1 MYDHEGGYNAEPLTP
16 RPAAEPTP
24 EPSNDS
30 MTERV
35 ATTPS
40 GSDTSSAGSP
50 SWAAPATP
58 TSAPAATAPAY
69 AWTSP
74 VQPAATGSSSG
85 RQGGGSGS
93 GRRRAGTI
101 LGIAV
106 LSAVLASGMTTA
118 LVVGPLRGTAATP
131 VPAAANTGV
140 TTSTGS
146 APAASAPDL
155 PTVVAN
161 VKNSVVTITSEGVS
175 TRGMFQIPSTGV
187 GSGIILTSDGYIL
200 TNKHVVAGGN
210 SFTVELNDEETFT
223 GTVVEESQTTDLA
236 LMKIDAHGLT
246 PAVIGDAS
254 KLQVGE
260 TTIAI
265 GSPLGT
271 FTESVTKGILSATGR
286 TITVQDEQT
295 GRPVTLTGLLQ
306 TDAAI
311 NPGNSGGPL
320 LDETG
325 HVIGVNTA
333 VSANA
338 EGLGFAIPINEAA
351 ALIQRATGSSA
362 S

>member
-1 MYDHEGGYNAEPLTP
+1 MYDHERGTAEPLTP
-16 RPAAEPTP
+16 RPPFDPDT
-24 EPSNDS
+24 DS
-30 MTERV
+30 ATQRV
-35 ATTPS
+35 ATT
-40 GSDTSSAGSP
+40 SAAFEP
-50 SWAAPATP
+50 DAAEEGLAERATP
-58 TSAPAATAPAY
+58 LAPPVASAASEPS
-69 AWTSP
+69 AWTAP
-74 VQPAATGSSSG
+74 VQPASTSG
-85 RQGGGSGS
+85 RGEGRDGS

-101 LGIAV
+101 AGIA
-106 LSAVLASGMTTA
+106 LLAAVLASGITTA
-118 LVVGPLRGTAATP
+118 LVVGPLHGTATP
-131 VPAAANTGV
+131 SPAGANAGV

-175 TRGMFQIPSTGV
+175 SRGLFQIPSTGV
-187 GSGIILTSDGYIL
+187 GSGIILTTDGYIL
-200 TNKHVVAGGN
+200 TNKHVVAGGT
-210 SFTVELNDEETFT
+210 SFTVELADEEQFT
-223 GTVVEESQTTDLA
+223 AKVVEESKTTDLA
-236 LMKIDAHGLT
+236 LIKIDAHGLT
-246 PAVIGDAS
+246 PAVIGDPS
-254 KLQVGE
+254 KIQVGE

-286 TITVQDEQT
+286 TITVQDEAT

-338 EGLGFAIPINEAA
+338 EGLGFAIPIDAA
-351 ALIQRATGSSA
+351 ASLIRRATGSSA

>member
-1 MYDHEGGYNAEPLTP
+1 MHDDDGGFNAEPLTP
-16 RPAAEPTP
+16 RPSIDATEPILPPASDPTTVTTATP
-24 EPSNDS
+24 V
-30 MTERV
+30 V
-35 ATTPS
+35 AP
-40 GSDTSSAGSP
+40 P
-50 SWAAPATP
+50 VAPAVP
-58 TSAPAATAPAY
+58 PAY
-69 AWTSP
+69 AWSTP
-74 VQPAATGSSSG
+74 IQPATSTAAARDGKTA
-85 RQGGGSGS
+85 GS

-101 LGIAV
+101 AGVAL

-118 LVVGPLRGTAATP
+118 LVAGPLRGTAATP
-131 VPAAANTGV
+131 SPAAGTSAGV

-155 PTVVAN
+155 PSVVAA
-161 VKNSVVTITSEGVS
+161 VKNSVVTITSERRLDSRPVPDPGHG
-175 TRGMFQIPSTGV
+175 RGFRDHPHRRRVHPHEQARGRRRP
-187 GSGIILTSDGYIL
+187 
-200 TNKHVVAGGN
+200 VVHRRAR
-210 SFTVELNDEETFT
+210 DEEQFT
-223 GTVVEESQTTDLA
+223 ATVVEESQTTDLA
-236 LMKIDAHGLT
+236 LIKIDAHGLT

-254 KLQVGE
+254 KLEVGQ

-286 TITVQDEQT
+286 TITVQDEET

-351 ALIQRATGSSA
+351 SLIQRATGSSA

>member
-1 MYDHEGGYNAEPLTP
+1 MHDDEGGFNAEPLTP
-16 RPAAEPTP
+16 RPTIDATEPVAPAPDPT
-24 EPSNDS
+24 
-30 MTERV
+30 T
-35 ATTPS
+35 ATTATPVV
-40 GSDTSSAGSP
+40 TSP
-50 SWAAPATP
+50 IAPATP
-58 TSAPAATAPAY
+58 PAY
-69 AWTSP
+69 AWSAP
-74 VQPAATGSSSG
+74 VQPATSTGAG
-85 RQGGGSGS
+85 RDGNMAGS

-101 LGIAV
+101 AGVAL

-118 LVVGPLRGTAATP
+118 LVAGPLRGTAATP
-131 VPAAANTGV
+131 SPAAGTNAGV

-155 PTVVAN
+155 PSVVAA

-175 TRGMFQIPSTGV
+175 TRGLFQIPATGV
-187 GSGIILTSDGYIL
+187 GSGIILTADGYIL
-200 TNKHVVAGGN
+200 TNKHVVAGGR
-210 SFTVELNDEETFT
+210 SFTVELADEEQFT
-223 GTVVEESQTTDLA
+223 ATVVEESQTTDLA
-236 LMKIDAHGLT
+236 LIKIDAHGLT

-254 KLQVGE
+254 KLEVGQ

-351 ALIQRATGSSA
+351 SLIQRATGSSA

>member
-1 MYDHEGGYNAEPLTP
+1 MHDDEGGSNAEPLTP
-16 RPAAEPTP
+16 RPTIDVTEPVPPAPDPT
-24 EPSNDS
+24 
-30 MTERV
+30 T
-35 ATTPS
+35 ATTATPVV
-40 GSDTSSAGSP
+40 TSP
-50 SWAAPATP
+50 IAPATP
-58 TSAPAATAPAY
+58 PAY
-69 AWTSP
+69 AWSAP
-74 VQPAATGSSSG
+74 VQPATSTGAG
-85 RQGGGSGS
+85 RDGNMAGS

-101 LGIAV
+101 AGVAL

-118 LVVGPLRGTAATP
+118 LVAGPLRGTAATP
-131 VPAAANTGV
+131 SPAAGTNAGV

-155 PTVVAN
+155 PSVVAA

-175 TRGMFQIPSTGV
+175 ARGLFQIPATGV
-187 GSGIILTSDGYIL
+187 GSGIILTADGYIL
-200 TNKHVVAGGN
+200 TNKHVVAGGR
-210 SFTVELNDEETFT
+210 SFTVELADEEQFT
-223 GTVVEESQTTDLA
+223 ATVVEESQTTDLA
-236 LMKIDAHGLT
+236 LIKIDAHGLT

-254 KLQVGE
+254 KLEVGQ

-351 ALIQRATGSSA
+351 SLIQRATGSSA

>member
-1 MYDHEGGYNAEPLTP
+1 MHDHEGGYNAEPLTP
-16 RPAAEPTP
+16 RPTT
-24 EPSNDS
+24 EPSTDS
-30 MTERV
+30 ATDSITQRV
-35 ATTPS
+35 ATAPPAA
-40 GSDTSSAGSP
+40 DSAAG
-50 SWAAPATP
+50 ATP
-58 TSAPAATAPAY
+58 TGPAAPPSY
-69 AWTSP
+69 AWTGP
-74 VQPAATGSSSG
+74 VQPAAAPPSPGQGSG
-85 RQGGGSGS
+85 DGS

-101 LGIAV
+101 AGVAL

-118 LVVGPLRGTAATP
+118 LVAGPLRGTAATP
-131 VPAAANTGV
+131 APATNGTGV

-155 PTVVAN
+155 PSVVAA

-175 TRGMFQIPSTGV
+175 TRGLFQIPATGV

-200 TNKHVVAGGN
+200 TNKHVVAGGR
-210 SFTVELNDEETFT
+210 SFTVELADEEQFT
-223 GTVVEESQTTDLA
+223 ATVVEESQTTDLA
-236 LMKIDAHGLT
+236 LIKIDAHGLT

-254 KLQVGE
+254 KLQVGQ

-286 TITVQDEQT
+286 TITVQDEET

-333 VSANA
+333 VSASA

-351 ALIQRATGSSA
+351 SLIQRATGSSA